1 MPGAGI
7 TRTNMPTNTRDIAEE
22 AWQMLNE
29 IVDWITEIDADFEA
43 HTHNAD
49 GAQAGSYFTSPP
61 RTDAA
66 TVTLG
71 TARTIAAAIPVKMQ
85 V

>member
-1 MPGAGI
+1 MPGEGI
-7 TRTNMPTNTRDIAEE
+7 VRTNMPSNTRDIAEE
-22 AWQMLNE
+22 CWQMLNE
-29 IVDWITEIDADFEA
+29 VQAWIAEVDADFEA

-66 TVTLG
+66 TVTAG
-71 TARTIAAAIPVKMQ
+71 TARTIAAAIPVAMSA
-85 V
+85 